1 MILTALVLVQLCAG
15 ETTGSSGALETRG
28 SASGEAVPHAAREA
42 LRLRAGIHL
51 VGAAALSGFAGGV
64 GPGVSAE
71 LGGLVDDRYSLVAR
85 ATLATILV
93 ATVAT
98 LGLGF
103 DAALSE
109 RFSLG
114 VAATIGLVGGLF
126 YGNGDL
132 PFSLA
137 VFAPVRL
144 SFAPF
149 ARSEA
154 DVARR
159 GLILFVEAGPGYG
172 LVMSGGFFIGPRTR
186 PSPFSF
192 EAALGVGYAVW

>member
-1 MILTALVLVQLCAG
+1 MFLTALVLLHLCAG
-15 ETTGSSGALETRG
+15 AATGSSSSFETRG
-28 SASGEAVPHAAREA
+28 SASGEAVPQAAREA

-71 LGGLVDDRYSLVAR
+71 LGGLLDDRYSLVAR

-114 VAATIGLVGGLF
+114 VAATIGLVGGL
-126 YGNGDL
+126 
-132 PFSLA
+132 
-137 VFAPVRL
+137 
-144 SFAPF
+144 
-149 ARSEA
+149 
-154 DVARR
+154 
-159 GLILFVEAGPGYG
+159 ILFVEAGPGYG
-172 LVMSGGFFIGPRTR
+172 LVMSGGFFVRRTPR
-186 PSPFSF
+186 SPLSF